1 MKRSTEASTITGEE
15 GAARLYRL
23 AICEDDARL
32 NEVMCGDCC
41 EILSELGIEHETA
54 CFFSAEALEDALFS
68 GARFD
73 ALLLDVMLPGKTG
86 MALAKD
92 LRERDDRVSI
102 IFTTSMEEY
111 LQEGYSVQPIQFLL
125 KPVRRDALA
134 DALRTD
140 LKLNHSQSAVIL
152 RMGARTVVLSAGDIR
167 CAESQNHSV
176 LLYIDGGKRTFPV
189 TLAEV
194 ERLLPPSR
202 FCRCHNSFIVNME
215 CIFEITRTEITLTT
229 GERIP
234 IGRKYYA
241 GAQSALVRYLNSR

>member
-1 MKRSTEASTITGEE
+1 MYKV
-15 GAARLYRL
+15 

-32 NEVMCGDCC
+32 NDALCADCR
-41 EILSELGIEHETA
+41 EILTNLGVEHETA
-54 CFFSAEALEDALFS
+54 SFMSAEALEDALFS

-73 ALLLDVMLPGKTG
+73 VLLLDVMLPGKTG
-86 MALAKD
+86 MALAKE

-102 IFTTSMEEY
+102 IFATSMDEY
-111 LQEGYSVQPIQFLL
+111 LHEGYSVQPIQFLL
-125 KPVRRDALA
+125 KPVQNAALA

-140 LKLNHSQSAVIL
+140 LKLNHTQSSVIL
-152 RMGARTVVLSAGDIR
+152 RIGARTVVLSADDIR
-167 CAESQNHSV
+167 CAESQNHNV
-176 LLYIDGGKRTFPV
+176 LLYLGDGKRSFPI

-215 CIFEITRTEITLTT
+215 HIAEFVRTEITLAG

-234 IGRKYYA
+234 VSRTYYA
-241 GAQSALVRYLNSR
+241 DAQRAFIRYLNASSAARSAR